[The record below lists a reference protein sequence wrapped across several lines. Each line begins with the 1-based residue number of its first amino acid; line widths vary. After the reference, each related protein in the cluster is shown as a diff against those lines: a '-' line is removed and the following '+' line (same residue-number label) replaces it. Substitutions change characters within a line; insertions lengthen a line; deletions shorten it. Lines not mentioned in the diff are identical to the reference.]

1 MCIRDSYTAFLFGQC
16 KGRDFWQSPA
26 LAVHMLVH
34 SFMAGA
40 ATLALVAMVSAA
52 SGEWMHYLR
61 LVLLVGIGVNLL
73 TMFIEL
79 TAVHP
84 TVDSHRVAKMIT
96 KGRYA
101 KTFYLGILLLGNLVP
116 LGLLLFVSA
125 SPILAVAAVAVL
137 IGIYF
142 TEHVWVEAPQR
153 IELS

>member
-1 MCIRDSYTAFLFGQC
+1 
-16 KGRDFWQSPA
+16 
-26 LAVHMLVH
+26 
-34 SFMAGA
+34 
-40 ATLALVAMVSAA
+40 
-52 SGEWMHYLR
+52 
-61 LVLLVGIGVNLL
+61 
-73 TMFIEL
+73 
-79 TAVHP
+79 
-84 TVDSHRVAKMIT
+84 MIT

-125 SPILAVAAVAVL
+125 SPILAVAAVTVL